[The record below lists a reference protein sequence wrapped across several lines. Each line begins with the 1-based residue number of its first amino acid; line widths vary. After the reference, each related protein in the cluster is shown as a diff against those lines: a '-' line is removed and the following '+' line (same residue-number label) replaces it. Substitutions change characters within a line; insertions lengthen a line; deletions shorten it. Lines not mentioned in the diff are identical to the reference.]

1 MAQKLIED
9 TIFKITNCFETE
21 DNFIFVLY
29 LKDGSGTNLPPIQI
43 SKNDSIE
50 PDFYKGN
57 FFLEELAKV
66 GAGVKYQLFGQIG
79 LDHGPEWYAG
89 KITGLSTAMPTQEDM
104 ARRIKSVG
112 AAQG

>member
-1 MAQKLIED
+1 MRNIEIAYSMAQKLIED

-57 FFLEELAKV
+57 FFLDNIECREIPLESIA
-66 GAGVKYQLFGQIG
+66 
-79 LDHGPEWYAG
+79 
-89 KITGLSTAMPTQEDM
+89 
-104 ARRIKSVG
+104 
-112 AAQG
+112 